1 MYDRFDADFVRV
13 CAEVELL
20 EDPDSDLNTNDLDIQ
35 ISCAQMSQL
44 FLNLGFVRPDGR
56 ESEQVQLANIW
67 KIIGGDPH
75 GKELLP
81 LQRAKVIM
89 CAIQNFHIDWI
100 IDPQREDFT
109 RVSPASIGRL
119 DGNNMFL
126 KSDEITYLTK
136 KYVDLYKNRMEKLAT
151 DKKSD
156 HLIKAFKKQKY
167 GAIHQYR
174 PSISHKN
181 EQLAQEKLLKEP
193 QMAYMAIEDRLIK
206 RGIDVKI
213 EREQAKLSKDKNEV
227 AEQPYKP
234 FVRESSK
241 RIAVAKSITMIPK
254 MDERNNLSKWDLLH
268 MESKKNLTKRDL
280 PEDEIKLMKE

>member
-20 EDPDSDLNTNDLDIQ
+20 EDPDDEVNTNDLDIQ

-174 PSISHKN
+174 PSISQKN
-181 EQLAQEKLLKEP
+181 QRLAQEKLLKEP